1 MITRKLDLNITPYIP
16 VGISKE
22 KLVFFDIETT
32 GFAADVSTMYLLG
45 AVFYEEGKWALYQ
58 WFADDRRSEEKI
70 INSFFE
76 KLSADTTLVSF
87 NGVAFDVNFIEKRC
101 NKYGIS
107 TPLSGLSHIDLYKMI
122 RPYKELFKLDNLK
135 QKTIEVFMGIK
146 RDDKYSGGDLI
157 KVYGSY
163 LMAKVAGKPESSSMY
178 DLLILHN
185 EDDLKGLVML
195 SKLLELLENISEPFI
210 IGGAKLDYVSNVLLI
225 SFHIC
230 IFIDDRLKLEKN
242 GISLV
247 IAGDKGR
254 LSIPLYHDEL
264 KFFYPNYK
272 DYYYVPSEDMAI
284 HKSVSF
290 YVDKEYRTK
299 AKAANCY
306 SKHTGSFVPEFDEV
320 ISPYFKIDYHDTVLY
335 VETTSEFLYNT
346 EQISAYTRHIIDYL
360 LH

>member
-1 MITRKLDLNITPYIP
+1 MITRKLDLDIAPYIP

-22 KLVFFDIETT
+22 KIVFFDIETT

-45 AVFYEEGKWALYQ
+45 AVLYEDDKWVLYQ

-70 INSFFE
+70 INSFFDR
-76 KLSADTTLVSF
+76 LSADTTLVSF

-101 NKYGIS
+101 SRYGITS
-107 TPLSGLSHIDLYKMI
+107 PLSNLSHLDLYKLI
-122 RPYKELFKLDNLK
+122 RPYKDLFRLENLK
-135 QKTIEVFMGIK
+135 QKTIEVFMGIN

-163 LMAKVAGKPESSSMY
+163 LMAKVAGKPECSSMY

-185 EDDLKGLVML
+185 EDDLKGLVKL
-195 SKLLELLENISEPFI
+195 SKLIELLENISEPFVV
-210 IGGAKLDYVSNVLLI
+210 GGAKLDYENNVL
-225 SFHIC
+225 SVTFPIC
-230 IFIDDRLKLEKN
+230 INIDKRFKAEKD

-247 IAGDKGR
+247 VSGNKCK
-254 LSIPLYHDEL
+254 LTVPLYHDEL

-272 DYYYVPSEDMAI
+272 DYYYVPSEDIAI

-306 SKHTGSFVPEFDEV
+306 SKHTGSFVPEFDEI

-346 EQISAYTRHIIDYL
+346 EQISAYTRHIIDHL